1 MLLNVCVFVLRY
13 QEFQSRYRCTRTLTE
28 GSLRRSCPI
37 ITTLVPRP
45 YIRYSEN
52 KTMLVAIIWFGKR
65 PMSVPPICIIKIV
78 GVPATSLIIW
88 CRSQVRKPPLTQT
101 EILYRSSSKFMFSKF
116 LLDIIIS
123 DSLLIYESPRRQTCV
138 FIESG
143 STPAMFN
150 GDTDQYINLLSYF
163 TALVLHLVIKTNLSA
178 RFQLLEV

>member
-1 MLLNVCVFVLRY
+1 MLLQSFFIGKGGFRLFRGGLARCTPSMPKWDISIQNLQYNMLLNVCVFVLRY

-65 PMSVPPICIIKIV
+65 PMSVPPICITKIV

-88 CRSQVRKPPLTQT
+88 CRS
-101 EILYRSSSKFMFSKF
+101 
-116 LLDIIIS
+116 
-123 DSLLIYESPRRQTCV
+123 
-138 FIESG
+138 
-143 STPAMFN
+143 
-150 GDTDQYINLLSYF
+150 
-163 TALVLHLVIKTNLSA
+163 
-178 RFQLLEV
+178 